1 MFKWLSGW
9 FTPTTNKNKMYTVT
23 KYPLEHKT
31 EHKNKSSKVAK
42 TIIKV
47 MTKTQ
52 MATLTKLQLETMG
65 RENGIELDRRKT
77 KDKLIEQ
84 LHKKLTKKVK

>member
-9 FTPTTNKNKMYTVT
+9 FTPTTKKNKMYTIT

-31 EHKNKSSKVAK
+31 EHKNKSPKAAVKV
-42 TIIKV
+42 I
-47 MTKTQ
+47 TKTQ
-52 MATLTKLQLETMG
+52 MGKLSKLQLETMG

-77 KDKLIEQ
+77 KDKLVDQ
-84 LHKKLTKKVK
+84 LHKKLTTKEKK

>member
-1 MFKWLSGW
+1 MFKWLFG
-9 FTPTTNKNKMYTVT
+9 T
-23 KYPLEHKT
+23 KKVEQKSPKAPYPLEQ
-31 EHKNKSSKVAK
+31 NVVKV
-42 TIIKV
+42 I
-47 MTKTQ
+47 TKTQ
-52 MATLTKLQLETMG
+52 MGKLSKLQLETMG